1 MGTPIQAPM
10 TLPRAADMAQQSRLS
25 VARSSAFALLG
36 NNAEVEEIR
45 EAITPS
51 LRTDLTHAVS
61 GVREASKTVFDME
74 DDAAEYLMAEIGRFV
89 ALAGGGWLP
98 EQRQEF
104 IVQAASTLGE
114 IPAGLL
120 EPAIHEARKRVWDA
134 KRFVSWIF
142 EFVEA
147 DLRKLETE
155 RARLER
161 LAEIAG

>member
-1 MGTPIQAPM
+1 
-10 TLPRAADMAQQSRLS
+10 L
-25 VARSSAFALLG
+25 ALAG
-36 NNAEVEEIR
+36 AR
-45 EAITPS
+45 EA
-51 LRTDLTHAVS
+51 
-61 GVREASKTVFDME
+61 GKTVFEME
-74 DDAAEYLMAEIGRFV
+74 DAAAEYLLAEIGRFV

-104 IVQAASTLGE
+104 IDQAAATLSE
-114 IPAGLL
+114 IPAALL
-120 EPAIHEARKRVWDA
+120 GPAIREARKRVWDA

-147 DLRKLETE
+147 DQRKLETE